1 MEHTNN
7 EFNMIE
13 VPTGTVFTRYY
24 EDGNPS
30 SKALP
35 DISDPRPVYTT
46 DKATSDLINN
56 SDLAQGVLALRG
68 TSKSVPNTAI
78 DIVTT
83 KPITI
88 MQGNI
93 AGSTNPNATQNVVR
107 TKDLDGLS
115 IIEESERL
123 ITKK

>member
-1 MEHTNN
+1 
-7 EFNMIE
+7 MIE
-13 VPTGTVFTRYY
+13 VPTGTIFTRYY
-24 EDGNPS
+24 EDGKTDS
-30 SKALP
+30 LP
-35 DISDPRPVYTT
+35 KSSDPRPVYTT
-46 DKATSDLINN
+46 DKTTSDLINN
-56 SDLAQGVLALRG
+56 SDLAQDVLALRG
-68 TSKSVPNTAI
+68 TSNSVPNTAI